1 MTDDEGT
8 DCPFE
13 EGCMV
18 CREGIGLQVDGEEAM
33 HFGLDASGDA
43 HAVTAKKGHMVYKG
57 ATMFNGTLSFGPKEG
72 ACEVTEVK
80 IEPFTNA
87 SPVGFK
93 GFFPTLDR

>member
-18 CREGIGLQVDGEEAM
+18 CREVDGEEAM
-33 HFGLDASGDA
+33 HFGLYASGDV
-43 HAVTAKKGHMVYKG
+43 HAVTAKKGHMVYKR
-57 ATMFNGTLSFGPKEG
+57 ATMFNGTLGFGPKEG
-72 ACEVTEVK
+72 ACAVTEVK

-87 SPVGFK
+87 SPVGFFSK
-93 GFFPTLDR
+93 PDR